1 MPQPPATFCQPS
13 GLAQQFRLPEIEPR
27 PSMSELNGGCGKSAP
42 PSWKKFR
49 RNCAAPPQK
58 LLFSKN

>member
-13 GLAQQFRLPEIEPR
+13 GLHNKLRLPEIEPR

-42 PSWKKFR
+42 PSWKKTPLELR
-49 RNCAAPPQK
+49 GTTAKA
-58 LLFSKN
+58 LFF